1 MPRPK
6 PTGKRDARGG
16 APGAPAT
23 AEVLVPLRL
32 TLLRP
37 PAGVR
42 FCLQRGR
49 DERVGP
55 VDSTGEDLSFDL
67 EVRAKDVEGRPRF
80 LGPFVQGPTSG
91 RFVYVCSGESPA
103 GRDHPA
109 TGPAGTRPTRGATG
123 GANRRDRARRWPGVR
138 DGGAAGRGVG
148 GGRVKREGQFGK
160 ALPRN
165 GPGFLRRCVV
175 SPKAKQATAGS
186 ATVGSGSTNGAFGVV
201 S

>member
-1 MPRPK
+1 
-6 PTGKRDARGG
+6 
-16 APGAPAT
+16 
-23 AEVLVPLRL
+23 VPLRL

-91 RFVYVCSGESPA
+91 RFVYVCSGTSAGQFESPWTRRAKVPLA
-103 GRDHPA
+103 GI
-109 TGPAGTRPTRGATG
+109 TRPLVLRALARPGA
-123 GANRRDRARRWPGVR
+123 RLEARIVGTAR
-138 DGGAAGRGVG
+138 DGGPA
-148 GGRVKREGQFGK
+148 
-160 ALPRN
+160 
-165 GPGFLRRCVV
+165 C
-175 SPKAKQATAGS
+175 
-186 ATVGSGSTNGAFGVV
+186 ATVALLGEGWAVV
-201 S
+201 G